1 MWISLTRDDVRRA
14 EEELK
19 SRRAEMEAR
28 HSQELETLKAQHTEE
43 RSNLE
48 LKLSQI
54 AEIERAVDA
63 FVQEY
68 VKSETGAKAPQGDLK
83 EAQAGETE
91 LAQHLTAPAEVEV
104 IATNWGNA
112 RFAPAQDTGGPKLA
126 REWGE

>member
-1 MWISLTRDDVRRA
+1 M
-14 EEELK
+14 
-19 SRRAEMEAR
+19 
-28 HSQELETLKAQHTEE
+28 
-43 RSNLE
+43 
-48 LKLSQI
+48 
-54 AEIERAVDA
+54 
-63 FVQEY
+63 QEY
-68 VKSETGAKAPQGDLK
+68 VKSETGAKALQGDLK

>member
-19 SRRAEMEAR
+19 SRRAEMEIR
-28 HSQELETLKAQHTEE
+28 HSQELETLQAQHAEE

-54 AEIERAVDA
+54 SEVERAIDA

-68 VKSETGAKAPQGDLK
+68 VKSETGTEAAEGDLK
-83 EAQAGETE
+83 EAQSGKTE
-91 LAQHLTAPAEVEV
+91 LAQHLTAPAEIEV
-104 IATNWGNA
+104 VATNWGNA
-112 RFAPAQDTGGPKLA
+112 RFTPAQDTVDPKPA

>member
-1 MWISLTRDDVRRA
+1 MWISLTRDDVTRT

-19 SRRAEMEAR
+19 SRRAEVEAR
-28 HSQELETLKAQHTEE
+28 HSRELEKLQAQHAEE

-48 LKLSQI
+48 AKLSQI
-54 AEIERAVDA
+54 AEVERAIDA

-68 VKSETGAKAPQGDLK
+68 IHAANGAELPEGDQKETPVG
-83 EAQAGETE
+83 TE
-91 LAQHLTAPAEVEV
+91 LAHHRRVPAEVEV

-112 RFAPAQDTGGPKLA
+112 RFAPAQDTDRPKLA